1 MCALYWSGRKRLRQY
16 LDNRIMG
23 ILSDRLKARLD
34 EMRELHAQ
42 SEREL
47 QESRKRVFEAL
58 DRLKATADELADG

>member
-1 MCALYWSGRKRLRQY
+1 MGSREGQY

>member
-1 MCALYWSGRKRLRQY
+1 MSREGQY

-58 DRLKATADELADG
+58 DRLKATADQLAED

>member
-1 MCALYWSGRKRLRQY
+1 MSREGQY

-42 SEREL
+42 TEREL
-47 QESRKRVFEAL
+47 LESRKRVFEAL
-58 DRLKATADELADG
+58 DRLKATADELADD

>member
-1 MCALYWSGRKRLRQY
+1 
-16 LDNRIMG
+16 MG

-58 DRLKATADELADG
+58 DRLKATADELAED

>member
-1 MCALYWSGRKRLRQY
+1 MTVSREGQY

-58 DRLKATADELADG
+58 DRLKATADQLAED

>member
-1 MCALYWSGRKRLRQY
+1 MESREGQY

-58 DRLKATADELADG
+58 DRLKATADELAED